1 MAVQLGVQTPLN
13 KAAFSPGW
21 EENSLIPPITTECL
35 QLSNYLT
42 LLSNLKGRSHSGMTA
57 EEADGKQAEIIVLI
71 YSLQVHTRTIKNE
84 VNTASK
90 HANHF
95 SKHFMCRD

>member
-1 MAVQLGVQTPLN
+1 
-13 KAAFSPGW
+13 
-21 EENSLIPPITTECL
+21 
-35 QLSNYLT
+35 
-42 LLSNLKGRSHSGMTA
+42 MTA
-57 EEADGKQAEIIVLI
+57 EEADGKQAEIMVLI
-71 YSLQVHTRTIKNE
+71 YSLHVHTRTIKNE